1 MRKWKTN
8 DQDLQR
14 KMESQ
19 NACEKSISP
28 AEIQSEDQSFSK
40 SQFQPSTSQDIPKVL
55 GIPWNNSTD
64 HLEFTFEGLASY
76 PEEKIV
82 TKRVILSTI
91 VKMFDPLGVLSPV
104 FIVLKILFQQICK
117 KGVDWDDPVEK
128 EVADQWRSVLEDMK
142 KVSVVPINR
151 WYRISLS

>member
-19 NACEKSISP
+19 NTCEKSISP

-55 GIPWNNSTD
+55 GIPWNNSTNQ
-64 HLEFTFEGLASY
+64 LQFMFEGLASY
-76 PEEKIV
+76 LEENIV
-82 TKRVILSTI
+82 TKRVTLSTI
-91 VKMFDPLGVLSPV
+91 AKIFDSLGVL
-104 FIVLKILFQQICK
+104 
-117 KGVDWDDPVEK
+117 
-128 EVADQWRSVLEDMK
+128 
-142 KVSVVPINR
+142 
-151 WYRISLS
+151 